1 MSDTEEPAADVEVS
15 LSDTEPADDGGGGD
29 LEAAMGL
36 ADEGDEAEAEPEPE
50 PEPEPGNYSLLFFSL
65 FFFPSLFPSLL
76 GLIVRTSFI
85 SVGSDVFIF
94 AQCSTMPSL
103 FLAALSIAA

>member
-50 PEPEPGNYSLLFFSL
+50 PEPGNYSLLFFSL
-65 FFFPSLFPSLL
+65 FFFFSSLFPSFYLDSFCAQASFLL
-76 GLIVRTSFI
+76 AV
-85 SVGSDVFIF
+85 
-94 AQCSTMPSL
+94 MYL
-103 FLAALSIAA
+103 FLHNVLPCPAFSWQRFV

>member
-50 PEPEPGNYSLLFFSL
+50 PEPGNYSLLFFSL
-65 FFFPSLFPSLL
+65 FFFSSLFPSFTSTRCAHKLHFCWQRCIYFCTMFYHAQPFL
-76 GLIVRTSFI
+76 GS
-85 SVGSDVFIF
+85 
-94 AQCSTMPSL
+94 A
-103 FLAALSIAA
+103 